1 MRNLYRV
8 PSILI
13 LSVWLVAA
21 CSGELRGAQQPSP
34 DGKTYLLFE
43 QLDGPACATVFVN
56 GKVWPHKVGFA
67 GEVKPG
73 ETVVKCSGEVG
84 IVIKPGHTFR
94 FNYWGP

>member
-1 MRNLYRV
+1 MPQLNRV
-8 PSILI
+8 PSIFMLSTVLI
-13 LSVWLVAA
+13 AA
-21 CSGELRGAQQPSP
+21 CSGEMRGTQEPST

-43 QLDGPACATVFVN
+43 ELDGPTCRTVFVN
-56 GKVWPHKVGFA
+56 GKAWPHKLGVA

-84 IVIKPGHTFR
+84 IVVKPGHTFR